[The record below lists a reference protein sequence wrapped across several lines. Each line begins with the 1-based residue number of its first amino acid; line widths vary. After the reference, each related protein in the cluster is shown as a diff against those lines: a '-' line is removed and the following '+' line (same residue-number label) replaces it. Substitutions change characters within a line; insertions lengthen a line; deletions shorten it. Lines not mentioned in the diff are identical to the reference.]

1 MIKIRIISVGKI
13 KEKEMN
19 SIIKEYEKRL
29 SGLAAFESVV
39 IDDCPVKD
47 NPSEADIERVL
58 KTEAEKIE
66 KQLNARNLPVA
77 MCIEGKKL
85 TSEDLASFISKNS
98 MTFPGI
104 DFIIGSSHGIHE
116 SIKKKAQ
123 LKLSMS
129 DMTFPHN
136 LARLMLTEQLYRA
149 FKINS
154 GASYHK

>member
-1 MIKIRIISVGKI
+1 MIKIRIITVGKI

-29 SGLAAFESVV
+29 SGLCAFESIV

-47 NPSEADIERVL
+47 NPSEADIEKVL
-58 KTEAEKIE
+58 KTEAEKIDS
-66 KQLNARNLPVA
+66 KLNGRNLTVA

-85 TSEDLASFISKNS
+85 TSEALASFISQSS
-98 MTFPGI
+98 MNYPGI
-104 DFIIGSSHGIHE
+104 DFVIGSSHGIHE
-116 SIKKKAQ
+116 SIKKKAG